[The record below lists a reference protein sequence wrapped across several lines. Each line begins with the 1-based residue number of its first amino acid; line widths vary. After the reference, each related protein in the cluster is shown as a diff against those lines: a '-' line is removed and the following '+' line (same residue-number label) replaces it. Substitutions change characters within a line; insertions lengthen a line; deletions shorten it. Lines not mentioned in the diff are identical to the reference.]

1 MDNIITDDTEVLVQ
15 KMLNKIHSAYYS
27 YHIWKWLEQARNINI
42 GEEKA
47 NRNIQILNQQPTFF
61 SVAIQ
66 GAFYNFIID
75 LSIFLDDNKSHK
87 QSLSLNKLLSRI
99 KISNEDRKLIDDI
112 LLGKKA
118 IIYQIKNKIRDKE
131 VAHFDTN
138 VDRSQSNIILYK
150 EAEGLFE
157 AVHEIFNILSSTF
170 NNSIWIWDTAEGQI
184 NDEMNYLLDNMEL
197 GEQTRKEELNK
208 KLLDS
213 I

>member
-1 MDNIITDDTEVLVQ
+1 MDIIEADDTEGLIQ

-61 SVAIQ
+61 NIAIQ

-75 LSIFLDDNKSHK
+75 LSIFFDKHR

-99 KISNEDRKLIDDI
+99 KISDEDRKLIDGI

-118 IIYQIKNKIRDKE
+118 IIDQIKDKIRDKD
-131 VAHFDTN
+131 VAHFDIN
-138 VDRSQSNIILYK
+138 VDRSQSNIIIYK

-157 AVHEIFNILSSTF
+157 AVHEIFNILSSAF
-170 NNSIWIWDTAEGQI
+170 NNSLWIWDTAEEQI
-184 NDEMNYLLDNMEL
+184 NYEMSYLLDNMEL
-197 GEQTRKEELNK
+197 GEKKRKEELNK